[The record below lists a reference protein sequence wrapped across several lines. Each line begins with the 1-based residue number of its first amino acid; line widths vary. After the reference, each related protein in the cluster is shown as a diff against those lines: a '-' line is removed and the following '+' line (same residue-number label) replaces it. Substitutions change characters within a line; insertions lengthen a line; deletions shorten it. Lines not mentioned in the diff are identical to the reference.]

1 MTMKIS
7 EVATR
12 TGLTKKAINYYE
24 QEGLI
29 TPEANPEND
38 YREYSE
44 ADVQALMEIQIL
56 RQLDVPVKDIQQM
69 RDKPD
74 EVLYLLARHLERL
87 NEQAR
92 ELEQNKQKLGHL
104 LNLLAEGNTSTEESI
119 RVLSWIQMLL
129 ELDLAGRQG
138 YAEQA
143 IGRLFPGRF
152 GLLVSMQYGLYLQE
166 PLDTAEKQAAWL
178 DMVDYLDR
186 TGDLGVPDVLLAQY
200 ETMTSEQLQ
209 QMGEAILQSRRS
221 MVKMTDTEM
230 EELARQMPGLIEQ
243 RNQTYTTEMGEALV
257 QMQDKLE
264 SSGYHQH
271 VTRNLEILSK
281 DYALLQKR
289 MKELQERLHLQYD
302 NKGRIHQAASVQTEN
317 E

>member
-1 MTMKIS
+1 MKIS

-44 ADVQALMEIQIL
+44 ANVRTLMEIQIL
-56 RQLDVPVKDIQQM
+56 RQLNVPVKDIQQM

-74 EVLYLLARHLERL
+74 EVLHLLARHLERL

-104 LNLLAEGNTSTEESI
+104 LNQLEQGNTSTEEATH
-119 RVLSWIQMLL
+119 VLSRIQMLL

-143 IGRLFPGRF
+143 LQRLFPGHF

-166 PLDTAEKQAAWL
+166 PLDTAEKQTAWL
-178 DMVDYLDR
+178 DMIDYLDR

-200 ETMTSEQLQ
+200 ENMTSEQLQ
-209 QMGEAILQSRRS
+209 QMGEAILQSRRA
-221 MVKMTDTEM
+221 MVEMTDTEM
-230 EELARQMPGLIEQ
+230 EQLVQQMPGLIEQ
-243 RNQTYTTEMGEALV
+243 RNQAYSPEMGEALV
-257 QMQDKLE
+257 KMQDKLE
-264 SSGYHQH
+264 SVGYRHH
-271 VTRNLEILSK
+271 VTRNLKILSE
-281 DYALLQKR
+281 DYAHLQKR

-302 NKGRIHQAASVQTEN
+302 NKGKVHLNATQQSES

>member
-1 MTMKIS
+1 MVMKIS
-7 EVATR
+7 EAAAR

-29 TPEANPEND
+29 APKANPENE

-44 ADVQALMEIQIL
+44 ADVQTLTEIQIL
-56 RQLDVPVKDIQQM
+56 RQLDVPVKDIQRM

-74 EVLYLLARHLERL
+74 EIKILLVRHLERL

-104 LNLLAEGNTSTEESI
+104 LKQLEEGDTSTEAATN
-119 RVLSWIQMLL
+119 VLSRIQTLL

-143 IGRLFPGRF
+143 LKRLFPGNF
-152 GLLVSMQYGLYLQE
+152 GLLMAMQYGLYLQE
-166 PLDTAEKQAAWL
+166 PLDTADKQAAWL
-178 DMVDYLDR
+178 DMIAYLD
-186 TGDLGVPDVLLAQY
+186 GAESLGLPEVLIANY
-200 ETMTSEQLQ
+200 VTMTPEELQ
-209 QMGEAILQSRRS
+209 RMGEAILQSRRS
-221 MVKMTDTEM
+221 LVEMTDAEM
-230 EELARQMPGLIEQ
+230 EQLVEQMPKLIEQ
-243 RNQTYTTEMGEALV
+243 RNQTYSPEMGQALV
-257 QMQDKLE
+257 TAQDHLE
-264 SSGYHQH
+264 SAGYRRH
-271 VTRNLEILSK
+271 VTRNLEILST
-281 DYALLQKR
+281 DYAHLQKR

-302 NKGRIHQAASVQTEN
+302 NKGMIHQERP